1 MYSVKKY
8 TKNNSS
14 EWNAFLNT
22 AKNATF
28 LFHRDFMDYH
38 QDRFDDFSLMIYK
51 KNKLI
56 AVLPANKVEDKI
68 FSHQG
73 LTYGGLILRKDLNF
87 KDILEGFKNC
97 MELLVTNGLKELYL
111 SLIPDI
117 YKTYPS
123 NEIDYLLFKL
133 EANLYRR
140 DTSSSIF
147 YNEPLKIQ
155 SNRLQGKK
163 KAEKLQLEIKEE
175 STFNAFWN
183 EILIP
188 NLDKTYGSE
197 PVHSLDEISLL
208 KKSFPKNIRQFNVYQ
223 NNNLVAGA
231 TIFDIKT
238 VAHVQYIS
246 ANEDKQKLGSL
257 DFLFEHLI
265 NVTFKHKVYF
275 DFGTSNKNQ
284 GQQINEGLLYWKE
297 GFGARTITQDFYC
310 VDLNNKHKLDTILK

>member
-1 MYSVKKY
+1 
-8 TKNNSS
+8 
-14 EWNAFLNT
+14 
-22 AKNATF
+22 
-28 LFHRDFMDYH
+28 
-38 QDRFDDFSLMIYK
+38 
-51 KNKLI
+51 
-56 AVLPANKVEDKI
+56 
-68 FSHQG
+68 
-73 LTYGGLILRKDLNF
+73 
-87 KDILEGFKNC
+87 
-97 MELLVTNGLKELYL
+97 
-111 SLIPDI
+111 
-117 YKTYPS
+117 
-123 NEIDYLLFKL
+123 
-133 EANLYRR
+133 
-140 DTSSSIF
+140 
-147 YNEPLKIQ
+147 
-155 SNRLQGKK
+155 
-163 KAEKLQLEIKEE
+163 
-175 STFNAFWN
+175 
-183 EILIP
+183 
-188 NLDKTYGSE
+188 
-197 PVHSLDEISLL
+197 LDEISLL